1 MRNAHLRIGRLSY
14 SLISERRS
22 TRISVPV
29 DRMVAEVDSPSASF
43 AKAHLLSLFGTDA
56 EVAAIAAAIA
66 KNSNFLVEAP
76 GRDPLTITLE
86 GRAACYRG
94 SLTVPGRNR
103 LLRHLIAFSETWL
116 IAALSTDPE
125 QVFMLD
131 SSPEFV
137 WTNVSYIY
145 GLPGLPEWA
154 EWFHL
159 QLTSQRSIVPLLGIG
174 CEPALIRG
182 SQEQFLGWLGNGVR
196 AGALTFPPT
205 NGPVVW
211 PKLALGTFLQASN
224 QTPANRQTSS

>member
-1 MRNAHLRIGRLSY
+1 MTNARLRMGRLFFE
-14 SLISERRS
+14 LNGEKRR

-29 DRMVAEVDSPSASF
+29 DRMVAEVDGPSAKSGQ
-43 AKAHLLSLFGTDA
+43 AHLLSVVGTDA
-56 EVAAIAAAIA
+56 EIAAIAAAIG
-66 KNSNFLVEAP
+66 KNSGFLVEAP
-76 GRDPLTITLE
+76 GLDPFGLRWE
-86 GRAACYRG
+86 GKAACYRG

-103 LLRHLIAFSETWL
+103 PLRHLIAFSERWL
-116 IAALSTDPE
+116 IAALSTDPDHIF
-125 QVFMLD
+125 VLN

-174 CEPALIRG
+174 CEPSLVRG
-182 SQEQFLGWLGNGVR
+182 SQEQFLRWLGDGVR
-196 AGALTFPPT
+196 AGELVFPPN

-211 PKLALGTFLQASN
+211 PKLALESCLRP
-224 QTPANRQTSS
+224 QTNA

>member
-1 MRNAHLRIGRLSY
+1 MRNAHLRIGRLLY
-14 SLISERRS
+14 ELTGEKRR

-29 DRMVAEVDSPSASF
+29 DRMVAEVDTPSAKTG
-43 AKAHLLSLFGTDA
+43 KAHLLSVLGTDA

-76 GRDPLTITLE
+76 GLDPLRVNLQ

-103 LLRHLIAFSETWL
+103 PLRHLVAFSETWL
-116 IAALSTDPE
+116 ISALSTNPE
-125 QVFMLD
+125 HIFVLNA
-131 SSPEFV
+131 SPDFI

-145 GLPGLPEWA
+145 GLPGLPQWA

-159 QLTSQRSIVPLLGIG
+159 QLRSQRSIVPLMGIG
-174 CEPALIRG
+174 CEPTLVRG
-182 SQEQFLGWLGNGVR
+182 SQEQFLSWLGNGVR
-196 AGALTFPPT
+196 AGALKFPPS

-211 PKLALGTFLQASN
+211 PKLALETFLQPS
-224 QTPANRQTSS
+224 PLPGSSACSS